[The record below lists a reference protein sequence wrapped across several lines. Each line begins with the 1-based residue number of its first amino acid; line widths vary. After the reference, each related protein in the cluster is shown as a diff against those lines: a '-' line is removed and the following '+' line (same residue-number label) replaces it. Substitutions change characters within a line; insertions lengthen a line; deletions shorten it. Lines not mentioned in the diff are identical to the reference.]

1 MNIPFDPV
9 IEEDEETDDEGDDVD
24 AVDEGIRLRMKV
36 KFIKFA
42 R

>member
-1 MNIPFDPV
+1 MPFDPV
-9 IEEDEETDDEGDDVD
+9 IDDDDETDDDDGDDVD

-42 R
+42 K